1 MTIERAQP
9 DFEPDDDENEP
20 IPCPDCEGTGLLGG
34 APCANCD
41 GAGAFDG
48 FGNPLKGME

>member
-20 IPCPDCEGTGLLGG
+20 IPCPDCEATGLIGG
-34 APCANCD
+34 APCLNCD
-41 GAGAFDG
+41 GAAFLTTHG
-48 FGNPLKGME
+48 EPWRSEQ